1 MRGALFALITAF
13 LGMSLLFSC
22 KGKPHDPAHVTAI
35 DSMLI
40 QVDSLERLLNA
51 IDVPVYLRMDSTFRT
66 QKDRL
71 ENVMKDTL
79 NRAQAMAVGNYFRA
93 MSGSLGRV
101 GNMYDETLRE
111 LADARKQLV
120 NLKHDIGG
128 GLLPEGPEATY
139 VQQEQLFLSNLARKT
154 SILLNS
160 AGTAKR
166 NWEEHHLLVDSLL
179 TGPVPTP

>member
-13 LGMSLLFSC
+13 FGMSLLFSC

-40 QVDSLERLLNA
+40 QVDSLERLVNA
-51 IDVPVYLRMDSTFRT
+51 IEVPVYLQMDSTFRT

-79 NRAQAMAVGNYFRA
+79 DRAKAMAVGNYFRA
-93 MSGSLGRV
+93 MTKSLGRV
-101 GNMYDETLRE
+101 KGLYEESLDELSM
-111 LADARKQLV
+111 ARKQLL

-139 VQQEQLFLSNLARKT
+139 VQQEQLYLSNLARKV
-154 SILLNS
+154 SILMNS

-166 NWEEHHLLVDSLL
+166 NWDDHHAVVDSLL
-179 TGPVPTP
+179 AAPAPNP